1 MNKFNQSNNFGNVPN
16 SFYLVPNKFEN
27 INVETNDNYQNNRKF
42 LGKGTYGVAIKSG
55 NNQYVKKIQ
64 SIDNLVEVKKVYSL
78 KMFLQSKIGK
88 EKLNKYFILPVSY
101 KIIDKIS
108 LGQYIKGTNKNA
120 IQKFIID
127 NLPGNKLIIEKMMY
141 FPNSIDFNKLNIPLR
156 NFNVKIVCL
165 RLLESIKLL
174 HNNDII
180 HNDLKPQNIII
191 AQDFLFSN
199 KNSVKNNYYPHLID
213 FGLSTNLNNTNFSS
227 FFFGSYT
234 LFKDFYFPKRS
245 TQQISFGL
253 TKYNNPFGFIKHFI
267 NNDFGVN
274 IIFSDETIN
283 SFKKI
288 SDYWK
293 NLLTNFTTINEPMKK
308 VMKYMDLIIL
318 AFIIYGF
325 CLKQAQLN
333 NQEVSDDIETWFNNV
348 LIINGELPDAI
359 PNINEMLSNF
369 KKISIYK

>member
-1 MNKFNQSNNFGNVPN
+1 MNKINQSNNFGNVPN

-64 SIDNLVEVKKVYSL
+64 SIKNLEEVKKVYSL
-78 KMFLQSKIGK
+78 KMFLQSRIGK

-108 LGQYIKGTNKNA
+108 LSQYVKGYNKKA
-120 IQKFIID
+120 IEKFIID

-141 FPNSIDFNKLNIPLR
+141 FPNSIDFNKLDVPLS

-174 HNNDII
+174 HDNDII

-191 AQDFLFSN
+191 SQDFLFSN

-213 FGLSTNLNNTNFSS
+213 FGLSTNLNKLNFYS

-234 LFKDFYFPKRS
+234 LFKDFYYPKRS
-245 TQQISFGL
+245 SEQISFG
-253 TKYNNPFGFIKHFI
+253 NNPYGYIKHFI
-267 NNDFGVN
+267 NKDFSVDIRLSN
-274 IIFSDETIN
+274 ETMYSLNNTIN
-283 SFKKI
+283 
-288 SDYWK
+288 YW
-293 NLLTNFTTINEPMKK
+293 NGLLTNFTTINEPMKK

-325 CLKQAQLN
+325 CLKQAKLN
-333 NQEVSDDIETWFNNV
+333 NQEVSDNIKKWFDNV
-348 LIINGELPDAI
+348 LIVNGEI